1 MKTSPFWLVVRM
13 KSLFRKRLNKSC
25 PNNKVTPKGFQMVK
39 SVVVQDHEE
48 PFLSEFDK
56 EAMDSLTAYNGR
68 TRLVIKVAMP
78 ALLSLALC
86 PATLYLY
93 QPFVSTFWPADL
105 FEVPPDVNE
114 AIACFLAP
122 AGLVYATS
130 FAFAFEQALGKQ
142 REIMAKIGHEL
153 GLLDQ
158 IVTITSKLT
167 LPSNQD
173 RMKIYRFERLFAIV
187 YVVVCVYVVVYFDVV
202 SCSCC
207 YLRTGNT
214 TYVLSCIFQIL
225 IGSTDHLTTQ

>member
-1 MKTSPFWLVVRM
+1 MTLSYARKRREMKTNPFWLVVRV
-13 KSLFRKRLNKSC
+13 KSMFRNKWKK
-25 PNNKVTPKGFQMVK
+25 PLAENKVAPTGFAKIK
-39 SVVVQDHEE
+39 SVVVTEHEE

-93 QPFVSTFWPADL
+93 QPFVSTFWPANL
-105 FEVPPDVNE
+105 FDVPPDVNE

-158 IVTITSKLT
+158 IVTMTSKLT
-167 LPSNQD
+167 LPSNKD
-173 RMKIYRFERLFAIV
+173 RMQIYRFAKFLLADTLLREML
-187 YVVVCVYVVVYFDVV
+187 
-202 SCSCC
+202 CS
-207 YLRTGNT
+207 
-214 TYVLSCIFQIL
+214 F
-225 IGSTDHLTTQ
+225 

>member
-1 MKTSPFWLVVRM
+1 MTLSYARKRREMKTNPFWLVVRV
-13 KSLFRKRLNKSC
+13 KSMFRNKWKK
-25 PNNKVTPKGFQMVK
+25 PLAENKVAPTGFAKIK
-39 SVVVQDHEE
+39 SVVVTEHEE

-93 QPFVSTFWPADL
+93 QPFVSTFWPANL
-105 FEVPPDVNE
+105 FDVPPDVNE

-158 IVTITSKLT
+158 IVTMTSKLT
-167 LPSNQD
+167 LPSNKD
-173 RMKIYRFERLFAIV
+173 RMQIYRFAKFLLADTWLREML
-187 YVVVCVYVVVYFDVV
+187 
-202 SCSCC
+202 CS
-207 YLRTGNT
+207 
-214 TYVLSCIFQIL
+214 F
-225 IGSTDHLTTQ
+225 

>member
-1 MKTSPFWLVVRM
+1 MKA
-13 KSLFRKRLNKSC
+13 LFKAKLKKTCES
-25 PNNKVTPKGFQMVK
+25 KVSPKGFQVIK
-39 SVVVQDHEE
+39 AAVVHERDE
-48 PFLSEFDK
+48 VFLTEFDK

-68 TRLVIKVAMP
+68 TRQVIKVAMP

-93 QPFVSTFWPADL
+93 QPFVSLFWPANRYD
-105 FEVPPDVNE
+105 VPPDVNE

-158 IVTITSKLT
+158 IVTMTSKLT
-167 LPSNQD
+167 LPSNKE
-173 RMKIYRFERLFAIV
+173 RMDIYRFVNLVIV
-187 YVVVCVYVVVYFDVV
+187 VGVPAF
-202 SCSCC
+202 
-207 YLRTGNT
+207 
-214 TYVLSCIFQIL
+214 
-225 IGSTDHLTTQ
+225 